1 MNNKKAQTRTVFL
14 NKYTIKRIASS
25 INLGKALSD
34 TAFLKFVKVVYQLA
48 IADFLNHTIINHWL
62 NYTLEKAVSDRVA
75 LPHPIPADIC
85 RQTDNISYHQII

>member
-1 MNNKKAQTRTVFL
+1 M
-14 NKYTIKRIASS
+14 ASS
-25 INLGKALSD
+25 INLGKAVSD

-62 NYTLEKAVSDRVA
+62 NYTVEKAVSDRVA

-85 RQTDNISYHQII
+85 RYYFTLNHKGFRLTVSQYFIYLKS